1 MKLLNWKKLEKLK
14 MKLNKSHIIFDLD
27 GTLYNLYGI
36 DNWLKK
42 VESGDPS
49 VFTEGETLVNTEAL
63 NKKIEVFK
71 KMGCTF
77 SVVTWLPMG
86 ATDKYK
92 KECYSRKM
100 NWCRE
105 NLPTISE
112 VNIIDYGIG
121 KHLYRKKDKFN
132 YLIDD
137 NLEINDKFNKIN
149 NCKGMGLNLFLGK
162 SVK

>member
-1 MKLLNWKKLEKLK
+1 MKLRN
-14 MKLNKSHIIFDLD
+14 SHIIFDLD
-27 GTLYNLYGI
+27 GTLYDFYNV
-36 DNWLKK
+36 DNWLEK
-42 VESGDPS
+42 VESGNPS
-49 VFTEGETLVNTEAL
+49 VFTEGGTLVNMEKL
-63 NKKIEVFK
+63 NKKIQIFQRL
-71 KMGCTF
+71 GCTF
-77 SVVTWLPMG
+77 SIVTWLPMG

-92 KECYSRKM
+92 KECYSMKM

-112 VNIIDYGIG
+112 INIIDYGIG

-132 YLIDD
+132 YLVDD
-137 NLEINDKFNKIN
+137 NLEINDKFNKID

>member
-1 MKLLNWKKLEKLK
+1 MKLKN
-14 MKLNKSHIIFDLD
+14 SHIILDLD
-27 GTLYNLYGI
+27 GTLYDLYNV
-36 DNWLKK
+36 DNWLEK

-49 VFTEGETLVNTEAL
+49 VFTEGGALVNIDKL
-63 NKKIEVFK
+63 NKKIEIFQ

-86 ATDKYK
+86 ATEKYK